1 MLGRLTVLPGH
12 IKRQAVDKTPQGA
25 SQNARPRKPRL
36 SPLADL
42 LDAAIGPVLAA
53 KGFAASDVVVAW
65 PEIVGPRLAPHC
77 EPLRMRWPRRPAGL
91 VDGAPPDP
99 ATLEV
104 RVEGAF
110 ALELQH
116 LAPVVVERVN
126 TRYGWRC
133 VGRVVLKQG
142 PVGRDRVVPAPPP
155 PPDARSVAAA
165 RDVVGDVE
173 DEALREA
180 LVRLGAGIL
189 SRQERG

>member
-1 MLGRLTVLPGH
+1 MLTRLTVRPRH
-12 IKRQAVDKTPQGA
+12 RKRQAVDKTTQDKVPA
-25 SQNARPRKPRL
+25 PRPFKPRL

-42 LDAAIGPVLAA
+42 LDSAIGPILAT
-53 KGFAASDVVVAW
+53 KGFAASDVVVGW
-65 PEIVGPRLAPHC
+65 PEIVGPRLAAHC
-77 EPLRMRWPRRPAGL
+77 EPMRMRWPRRPAG
-91 VDGAPPDP
+91 VVEDAPSEP
-99 ATLEV
+99 ATLEI

-116 LAPVVVERVN
+116 LVPVIVERVN

-142 PVGRDRVVPAPPP
+142 PVGRDRVAPAPPP
-155 PPDARSVAAA
+155 PPDERSVAAA

-173 DEALREA
+173 DDALREA

-189 SRQERG
+189 SRKPAR